1 MQGVWKRFR
10 YYLIGFLIGTI
21 FVSILFKDRGCSWTP
36 TNRVKNAIQDKI
48 IVFPEDQIPALNK
61 LGLNKDNIYRFLVKG
76 SVDFS
81 NSLKDQNFYPKV
93 YIIEENDSIDKR
105 LQFSL
110 YEDSYIS
117 VVHVLDQGEAPKR
130 YEHLE
135 GFGDMVRLPKDS
147 SLVFVDKSNYTQCK
161 ARGLASADPQDITNA
176 MKATG
181 KVNFTKSD
189 LMLTKAVQ
197 YIHFTQND
205 TIDVEAKTIWFESRI
220 TFKDF
225 FWDEKLPC
233 ETE

>member
-110 YEDSYIS
+110 YEDRKSTRLNS
-117 VVHVLDQGEAPKR
+117 SHV
-130 YEHLE
+130 
-135 GFGDMVRLPKDS
+135 
-147 SLVFVDKSNYTQCK
+147 
-161 ARGLASADPQDITNA
+161 
-176 MKATG
+176 
-181 KVNFTKSD
+181 
-189 LMLTKAVQ
+189 
-197 YIHFTQND
+197 
-205 TIDVEAKTIWFESRI
+205 RI
-220 TFKDF
+220 
-225 FWDEKLPC
+225 
-233 ETE
+233 